1 MPDRVSP
8 GPVDSEAVIN
18 EAVCLDTNK
27 IFDSCRDKDCVDD
40 LRVYPTTTSAT
51 YIENALSLRPRS
63 AELLSVSVSVSPI
76 SFNRGYYTV
85 DCTYFYRLI
94 GETFPAGETITG
106 LAIFDKRVMLFGSVG
121 GVKSFSS
128 DDPATAIAVD
138 ELPRAVVDSVDPIA
152 LHMRIVDS
160 DTGMPGEVEPRDIPE
175 FIRAAFSEDLVLT
188 DSDRRWYATIGQFSI
203 VRLERPTQLMVPAYD
218 YCLPN
223 KECPGT
229 TPDDPC
235 ALFGQIRFP
244 VEEFFPPDSVEDCAE
259 YRNLV

>member
-1 MPDRVSP
+1 MPDKVVP
-8 GPVDSEAVIN
+8 GPVDERAVIN
-18 EAVCLDTNK
+18 EAVCLDTSK

-40 LRVYPTTTSAT
+40 LRVYPTVAAQK
-51 YIENALSLRPRS
+51 YIDNALSLRPRS
-63 AELLSVSVSVSPI
+63 AELLHVNVSVSPI

-94 GETFPAGETITG
+94 GETFPAGETVTG

-121 GVKSFSS
+121 SVKSFSS
-128 DDPATAIAVD
+128 DAPAMQIAAT

-152 LHMRIVDS
+152 LHMRIVDG
-160 DTGMPGEVEPRDIPE
+160 DALPGEVEPRDIPE
-175 FIRAAFSEDLVLT
+175 FIRTAFSEELVLPDT
-188 DSDRRWYATIGQFSI
+188 PRRWYATIGQFSI
-203 VRLERPTQLMVPAYD
+203 VRLERATQLMVPAYD
-218 YCLPN
+218 YCLPD
-223 KECPGT
+223 KECPGA

-244 VEEFFPPDSVEDCAE
+244 VEEFFPPDSVEENAD